1 MMTSQGSSPNSR
13 LTAAAIAAPLAV
25 FAIALVARL
34 IGLHH
39 TPYVDEL
46 NHVMAAH
53 ALLARGYLKL
63 IVCHLNHHLRGR
75 NSNADAR
82 FVANLAKK
90 DELKIKNEK

>member
-1 MMTSQGSSPNSR
+1 MTSPGSTGPSR
-13 LTAAAIAAPLAV
+13 LQSAALAAPLAV

-53 ALLARGYLKL
+53 SLLARGSLELVPGGEPYT
-63 IVCHLNHHLRGR
+63 R
-75 NSNADAR
+75 AR
-82 FVANLAKK
+82 IFT
-90 DELKIKNEK
+90 